1 MAPQDTTATGG
12 DRPPQMTEMRRLLG
26 AMQRQV
32 ETIVRER
39 ELTREIQA
47 DMSRQLEASSKK
59 NGWVTLLF
67 QIGLVAAIGVMMVL
81 AGMLAYQSSGGS
93 GGDVEALSAE
103 VKAAESATSTIM
115 NGQNQIRSEIGTIR
129 RDIQTLDRS
138 YQQLRGIVQQMD
150 VAIGDIRSEITTM
163 RNDGSAGPEETGQA
177 DASGNQQ
184 TAQADPA
191 PQPPANP
198 PAKKPTPPA
207 GSNQAGDNRSG
218 GAASSAPQR
227 TAAGRSTSAGRL
239 STEREAAALRAAQ
252 EAARR
257 ALAEAEPPP
266 VRRDP
271 VPLDPLAFGAPA
283 LNDPRFSSNAGPS
296 PTIDLPAMGPGSGR
310 SGGSGQASI
319 EASGGTMSRLGDLSE
334 RDYASSF
341 GGEPIGGGIIS
352 GTSPSGSTG
361 TRTPTPP
368 PATVEPSMLQPI
380 SPPPL
385 DPPAQTS
392 GTNTQASRAV
402 PTARRNDSGSGGT
415 ASGSGFI
422 YTSRQ
427 GETLAEIAA
436 VTGVAVPRIMAAN
449 PDYGLRPDMQC
460 HTDAALRIEQCPL
473 KAGTKFVIPR

>member
-47 DMSRQLEASSKK
+47 DMSRQLESSTKK

-93 GGDVEALSAE
+93 GANVEALTAE
-103 VKAAESATSTIM
+103 VKASETATSAIM
-115 NGQNQIRSEIGTIR
+115 NGQNQIRTEIGTIR

-163 RNDGSAGPEETGQA
+163 KSGGAAQSETTSQTENGT
-177 DASGNQQ
+177 DKQ
-184 TAQADPA
+184 TAQDSPE
-191 PQPPANP
+191 PQPPTDP

-207 GSNQAGDNRSG
+207 GSSQAPAAAQRNS
-218 GAASSAPQR
+218 AASASRP
-227 TAAGRSTSAGRL
+227 SP
-239 STEREAAALRAAQ
+239 ERESAALRAAQ

-266 VRRDP
+266 VRRAP

-283 LNDPRFSSNAGPS
+283 LNDPRFSANAAPS
-296 PTIDLPAMGPGSGR
+296 PTIDMRESGAGTGSRGAT
-310 SGGSGQASI
+310 GQASSG
-319 EASGGTMSRLGDLSE
+319 ASGGTMSRLGDLSE

-341 GGEPIGGGIIS
+341 GSEPLTGGIVS

-361 TRTPTPP
+361 TRSPTPP
-368 PATVEPSMLQPI
+368 PATMEPSALQPVG
-380 SPPPL
+380 PPPL
-385 DPPAQTS
+385 EPRDGASQS
-392 GTNTQASRAV
+392 GTQTARAV
-402 PTARRNDSGSGGT
+402 PTAPRSDSGSGGT

-436 VTGVAVPRIMAAN
+436 VTGVAVTRIMRAN